1 MLDPEF
7 DENKEDIQSSVQR
20 YEKMINQQENAF
32 FDAETLEQI
41 AEHYFVQSRFDQA
54 LEAVDLGLSHYSY
67 SLELITLKAQILGEM
82 QKPEEAMELIENAI
96 LLFPNDI
103 ELTLVKGYLLSQMGQ
118 HEESIQLF
126 LASLDRTE
134 EKDEVYFRLGLSYL
148 AWSKPREAVD
158 MFKKSLEHNPENE
171 WVVLTF
177 AIQNNIKKQNN

>member
-20 YEKMINQQENAF
+20 YENMLNQQENAF

-103 ELTLVKGYLLSQMGQ
+103 ELTLVKGYLLSQLGQ

-134 EKDEVYFRLGLSYL
+134 EKDEVYFRIGLSYQ
-148 AWSKPREAVD
+148 AWGKPREAVEVW
-158 MFKKSLEHNPENE
+158 SLFCLK
-171 WVVLTF
+171 VRKYF
-177 AIQNNIKKQNN
+177 IA

>member
-20 YEKMINQQENAF
+20 YENMLNQQENAF

-103 ELTLVKGYLLSQMGQ
+103 ELTLVKGYLLSQLGQ

-126 LASLDRTE
+126 
-134 EKDEVYFRLGLSYL
+134 
-148 AWSKPREAVD
+148 
-158 MFKKSLEHNPENE
+158 
-171 WVVLTF
+171 
-177 AIQNNIKKQNN
+177 